1 MAELTV
7 GTGFDMSQ
15 RGELYKL
22 CVKF

>member
-7 GTGFDMSQ
+7 GTAFEMSQ